1 MISILLINFELI
13 DKGDVSLVFILLTKT
28 FLALFSVLVACSA
41 EVQIAL
47 SSRISACPYREG

>member
-1 MISILLINFELI
+1 MLSILLINFELI

-41 EVQIAL
+41 EVQIA
-47 SSRISACPYREG
+47 